1 MGSTLSAAVLEA
13 LIARVLLEEPL
24 PPCFL
29 RGWGVMVKGLQGGLR
44 RRALGRDVE
53 HGAVLSKG
61 EGGTKG
67 WRTRVSVTVD
77 EKIEGLV
84 SERLNM
90 WGTEV
95 FVERGSDD
103 SIY

>member
-1 MGSTLSAAVLEA
+1 MVL
-13 LIARVLLEEPL
+13 
-24 PPCFL
+24 
-29 RGWGVMVKGLQGGLR
+29 
-44 RRALGRDVE
+44 
-53 HGAVLSKG
+53 VLSKG